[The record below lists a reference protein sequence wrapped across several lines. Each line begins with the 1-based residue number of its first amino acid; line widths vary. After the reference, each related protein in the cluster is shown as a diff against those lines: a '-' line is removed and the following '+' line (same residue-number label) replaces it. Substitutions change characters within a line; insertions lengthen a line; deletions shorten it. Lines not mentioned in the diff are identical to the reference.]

1 MANEFS
7 HIYYSNHPHFTV
19 GKVDQWG
26 ESGYLFFEGRVFSY
40 WEDRKDQ
47 CGETYSPMEVE
58 VFLAYAKKQNIEI
71 PAFFMQHL
79 MGGEGI
85 SDS

>member
-7 HIYYSNHPHFTV
+7 HIYYQNHPHFTV

-47 CGETYSPMEVE
+47 CGETYGPMSGEE
-58 VFLAYAKKQNIEI
+58 FLALAKKLSIEI
-71 PAFFMQHL
+71 PSDFTL
-79 MGGEGI
+79 LLEGGSGS
-85 SDS
+85 SDV